1 MSPFTDV
8 SPFTMLVLFTNLGFT
23 ILLLNNY
30 FQMIAPDTY
39 NRFWINVM
47 YYCVYTF
54 SKVQYTT
61 NKYIVGPITSFLD
74 QYSISYNETQIE
86 FILDNE
92 VIITPQDIP
101 DLYDFIIYT
110 MNNERNKLKKLI
122 YGIPIDDRFECEESN
137 IKFIL
142 VEIQFDNV
150 TLKIDFNPNSVDNYY
165 VVDNIFNATFIRYLL
180 ATYYAI
186 DALPDEY
193 NLKILDH
200 SVNGIEVDETK
211 SIKIE
216 KEGYS
221 IIQN

>member
-1 MSPFTDV
+1 
-8 SPFTMLVLFTNLGFT
+8 
-23 ILLLNNY
+23 
-30 FQMIAPDTY
+30 MIAPDTY

-54 SKVQYTT
+54 SKIQYTT
-61 NKYIVGPITSFLD
+61 NKYVVGPITSFLD

-86 FILDNE
+86 FIYEDE
-92 VIITPQDIP
+92 VIRVTNTKRMLEDIP
-101 DLYDFIIYT
+101 YLYDFIIYT
-110 MNNERNKLKKLI
+110 MKNERNKLKKLI
-122 YGIPIDDRFECEESN
+122 YGIPIDDSFECEESN

-150 TLKIDFNPNSVDNYY
+150 TLKIDFKPNSVDNYY

-216 KEGYS
+216 KDGYS

>member
-1 MSPFTDV
+1 
-8 SPFTMLVLFTNLGFT
+8 
-23 ILLLNNY
+23 
-30 FQMIAPDTY
+30 
-39 NRFWINVM
+39 M

-54 SKVQYTT
+54 SKIQYTT
-61 NKYIVGPITSFLD
+61 NKYVVGPITSFLD

-101 DLYDFIIYT
+101 YLYDFIIYT
-110 MNNERNKLKKLI
+110 MKNERNKLKKLI
-122 YGIPIDDRFECEESN
+122 YGIPIDDSFECEESN

-150 TLKIDFNPNSVDNYY
+150 TLKIDFKPNSVDNYY

-216 KEGYS
+216 KDGYS

>member
-1 MSPFTDV
+1 
-8 SPFTMLVLFTNLGFT
+8 
-23 ILLLNNY
+23 
-30 FQMIAPDTY
+30 MIAPDTY